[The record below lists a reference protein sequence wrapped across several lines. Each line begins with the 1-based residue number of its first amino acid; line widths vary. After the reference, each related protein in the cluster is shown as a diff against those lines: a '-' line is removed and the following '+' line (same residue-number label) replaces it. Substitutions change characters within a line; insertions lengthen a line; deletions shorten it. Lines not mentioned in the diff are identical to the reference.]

1 MAKDLDRILD
11 ECVDRINQGEKL
23 EDCLASYPEYVAE
36 LEPLLRVMLD
46 TQMAYTFAPSPVTK
60 MAARERFNAALED
73 LVRRRQERQPLFPRV
88 VGWSKAWVAIAAVLV
103 VAVIV
108 GYFGLRQMVVPVEPV
123 PQPGPLPEVPG
134 PQPAPPP
141 VEPVPQPS
149 PPSIQPVPQP
159 SPTPV
164 VPSPQPTT
172 TVNFVFLISDEVNA
186 ISDFHSLN
194 VTISKIGLQQ
204 EGEADQWIE
213 LNPQE
218 EVVDLTLVQG
228 DKAQEIW
235 KGYIPE
241 GQYTKVFILVSNI
254 SGVLR
259 ETGPLVTVKLPSEKL
274 QISRPFEV
282 TSDSEVNFVYD
293 ITVVQAGKSG
303 QYILKPQAGQSGA
316 DQRFEKID

>member
-11 ECVDRINQGEKL
+11 ECIDRINLGEKL
-23 EDCLASYPEYVAE
+23 EDCLVSYPEYAAE

-46 TQMAYTFAPSPVTK
+46 TQVAYTFAPSPVTK
-60 MAARERFNAALED
+60 MAARERFNAALEE
-73 LVRRRQERQPLFPRV
+73 LVRRRQERQPLFPLV
-88 VGWSKAWVAIAAVLV
+88 VGWSKARVAVAAVLV
-103 VAVIV
+103 VAVII

-123 PQPGPLPEVPG
+123 PQPGPLPEVP
-134 PQPAPPP
+134 APPP
-141 VEPVPQPS
+141 VEPVPQPGS
-149 PPSIQPVPQP
+149 PPIQPVPQLG
-159 SPTPV
+159 PTPI

-172 TVNFVFLISDEVNA
+172 PVNFVFLISDEVNA

-213 LNPQE
+213 LNPQG

-235 KGYIPE
+235 WGYIPE
-241 GQYTKVFILVSNI
+241 GRYTKVFILVSNI
-254 SGVLR
+254 SGVLK
-259 ETGPLVTVKLPSEKL
+259 ETGKSVTVKLPSEKL

-316 DQRFEKID
+316 DQRFEKIGRKG